1 MDIIAAHQQGLL
13 EQLEAEVADLAG
25 RPRDHGQ
32 RAIVLHHLYDHS
44 RGAHGWALAEA
55 RQALRIAAR
64 LQKLDRY
71 VERWGWR
78 MRDREQAKAAL
89 QLLADSLGCEGQKRT
104 AATYRAYRMTATA
117 ALHPVAEECLPGDLY
132 GSLLLCHRSR
142 RDAAASPA
150 CETMALAEASE
161 NWAAG
166 AADAAAIAHAWDA
179 IRACG
184 LRRVAER
191 LLGSQA
197 LAKSAMRD
205 ARQGGLKLEA
215 EVRNHRLLPA
225 AFAANPAQHFYALQ
239 LALANRRR
247 QQWREACDADE
258 AVALAA

>member
-1 MDIIAAHQQGLL
+1 MDIIAAHQEGLL
-13 EQLEAEVADLAG
+13 EQLDAEVADLAG

-44 RGAHGWALAEA
+44 RGAHSWALAEA

-64 LQKLDRY
+64 LQKLERF

-78 MRDREQAKAAL
+78 IRGREQAKAAL
-89 QLLADSLGCEGQKRT
+89 QLLAESLGSERQERT

-117 ALHPVAEECLPGDLY
+117 ALLPVAEERLPADLC
-132 GSLLLCHRSR
+132 GALFLCHRAR
-142 RDAAASPA
+142 RDAAAMPA
-150 CETMALAEASE
+150 SEITTLAEASE
-161 NWAAG
+161 NWACG
-166 AADAAAIAHAWDA
+166 SVDAASIQQAWDA
-179 IRACG
+179 VRLSG
-184 LRRVAER
+184 LRRVAHQ

-197 LAKSAMRD
+197 LAKAAMRD
-205 ARQGGLKLEA
+205 ARKGGPKLET
-215 EVRNHRLLPA
+215 EVRNHRLLPG
-225 AFAANPAQHFYALQ
+225 AFTANPAQHFYALQ

>member
-25 RPRDHGQ
+25 RPHDHGQ

-44 RGAHGWALAEA
+44 RGAHEWALTEA
-55 RQALRIAAR
+55 RQALRIATR

-78 MRDREQAKAAL
+78 IRDREQAKAAL
-89 QLLADSLGCEGQKRT
+89 QLMTDSLGIEGRKRA

-117 ALHPVAEECLPGDLY
+117 ALHPVAEECLPGGLY
-132 GSLLLCHRSR
+132 GSLLRCHRSR
-142 RDAAASPA
+142 RDAVPCLAGEITA
-150 CETMALAEASE
+150 MAEASE
-161 NWAAG
+161 SWATG
-166 AADAAAIAHAWDA
+166 AADAAAIERAWDA
-179 IRACG
+179 IRATG

-197 LAKSAMRD
+197 LAKAAMRD
-205 ARQGGLKLEA
+205 ARKGGLKLEA
-215 EVRNHRLLPA
+215 EVRKHRLLPA